1 MITQGSKNIETR
13 TWYTE
18 YRGDLL
24 ICSTL
29 SPDLPGFK
37 CGFALCVVNLKNCRP
52 MIPSDAAGARC
63 EFNEYPKLFAWV
75 LTDLREIVPFGVRGH
90 QRIFEVEVED
100 FEYYMRDKKKKRS
113 KKEKPGLPTLGF
125 LIAWATG
132 NLDKYFGKK

>member
-1 MITQGSKNIETR
+1 MIIKAISLHQPWASMIQQGSKNIETR
-13 TWYTE
+13 TWYTD

-52 MIPSDAAGARC
+52 MNLHDEAGARV
-63 EFNEYPKLFAWV
+63 KWRDDLWAWILIDIRPV
-75 LTDLREIVPFGVRGH
+75 FDPFRVRGH

-100 FEYYMRDKKKKRS
+100 
-113 KKEKPGLPTLGF
+113 
-125 LIAWATG
+125 
-132 NLDKYFGKK
+132 